1 MPTLAVDV
9 QILMLDAMGCAQSLS
24 SIADSYPSR
33 QIRMQFA
40 LGPTVLLYRIAIAR
54 GFTAGPRLSPS
65 TSRST
70 SRSGRPDAACRRDQ
84 PVMLSAT
91 GLRKLLLPA
100 TSVLMTASPIAL
112 PQRNRTYALVVLHDE
127 TMTGKLDTN

>member
-1 MPTLAVDV
+1 VPTLAVDV

-54 GFTAGPRLSPS
+54 GFTAARGCRH
-65 TSRST
+65 R
-70 SRSGRPDAACRRDQ
+70 RAA
-84 PVMLSAT
+84 A
-91 GLRKLLLPA
+91 LPA
-100 TSVLMTASPIAL
+100 AAVRMPPAAATSP
-112 PQRNRTYALVVLHDE
+112 
-127 TMTGKLDTN
+127 